1 MSDEQIPPARKRGLP
16 KSAYNLISLSGAAL
30 AGSMTFAIMLI
41 FLVDLT
47 SEAHSPYLGILG
59 FAVLPIPLVIGLI
72 LIPLGMWLEIR
83 RTQHLKPE
91 GKLLPV
97 VDLNRPDQRRAFA
110 VFVGGS
116 VIFLF
121 LTAGGSYKAYEQT
134 ETVNFCGT
142 TCHTVMEPE
151 YTTYLNGPHARVK
164 CVECHVGSGAGW
176 YVRSKLSGTYQ
187 VFSVLFNKYPRPIGT
202 PIENLRPARET
213 CEECHWPAKF
223 HGDQMWE
230 VARYRNDEQNTQWNI
245 RMAMK
250 TGGSDETTGQI
261 RGIHWHIARQVEYVP
276 ADSSRMEIREV
287 RYHRPDGTVEVY
299 ESLWN
304 PLTEEERDVL
314 GEEEVREMDCMDC
327 HNRPS
332 HQYLSPRKAMDDVLS
347 RGVVSRDLPFI
358 KREGSNLLAAEYE
371 TRDEGLEAI
380 AAGLRDFY
388 LSEYPQVVSTR
399 EAEIQEAISSIQE
412 AYNLNFF
419 PEMKARGSAY
429 PTHIGHFE
437 FPGCFRCH
445 GGNMATADGKMIR
458 SDCQLCHVIL
468 NQGPG
473 AEGYAAAGPEG
484 LEFRHPEDIGE
495 AWRELACSEC
505 HTGGEYY

>member
-1 MSDEQIPPARKRGLP
+1 MSDEKESPTRKRVLP
-16 KSAYNLISLSGAAL
+16 KSVYNPISLSGAAL
-30 AGSMTFAIMLI
+30 AVAMTFAILLI
-41 FLVDLT
+41 FVVDLT
-47 SEAHSPYLGILG
+47 SPTPSPYLGILG
-59 FAVLPIPLVIGLI
+59 FAVLPIPLVIGLL

-83 RTQHLKPE
+83 RSQSLGPQ
-91 GKLLPV
+91 GRLLPV
-97 VDLNRPDQRRAFA
+97 VDMNRSDHRRAFT
-110 VFVGGS
+110 VFVGGT
-116 VIFLF
+116 VLFLF
-121 LTAGGSYKAYEQT
+121 LTAGGSYKAYEHT
-134 ETVNFCGT
+134 ETVEFCGT

-151 YTTYLNGPHARVK
+151 HTTYLNGPHARVK

-187 VFSVLFNKYPRPIGT
+187 VYSVLFNRFPRPIGT

-230 VARYRNDEQNTQWNI
+230 VARYRSDEANTRWNI

-261 RGIHWHIARQVEYVP
+261 HGIHWHIARQVEYVP

-304 PLTEEERDVL
+304 PLSEEERERL
-314 GEEEVREMDCMDC
+314 TEEEVREMDCMDC

-332 HQYLSPRKAMDDVLS
+332 HQYFSPRHAMDQALETGAVAP
-347 RGVVSRDLPFI
+347 DLPYI
-358 KREGSNLLAAEYE
+358 KREGTNLLAAEYE
-371 TRDEGLEAI
+371 TREEGLEAI
-380 AAGLRDFY
+380 AAGIRDFY
-388 LSEYPQVVSTR
+388 ASEYPEVVSAR
-399 EAEIQEAISSIQE
+399 AADIDQAIASVQN
-412 AYNLNFF
+412 AFNLNIF
-419 PEMKARGSAY
+419 PEMKARWSAY

-437 FPGCFRCH
+437 FPGCLRCH
-445 GGNMATADGKMIR
+445 GGNMATAEGVLIR
-458 SDCQLCHVIL
+458 SECQLCHTIL
-468 NQGPG
+468 NQGPE
-473 AEGYAAAGPEG
+473 AEGYLAAGPEG